1 MHSDYFR
8 DLAAAVL
15 AGCRELREV
24 GRSMVGSLKRPWR
37 CALMVLALVW
47 GVRGGV
53 LGAHQ
58 AFSVPGQAAAAVL
71 AVSEIPGPTV
81 PDGLGVNIHFT
92 NPRPGEMR
100 MLAATGVRWI
110 RMDFAWGA
118 TETQKGRYNFAAYL
132 RLITALRRYH
142 IRPMLILDY
151 GNPLYQHGAFPTTP
165 VARAAFSRWAVTAVT
180 TFRGY
185 GIMWEMYNEP
195 NGTLGHA
202 TPAQYARL
210 AVEVGRAIHQADPHA
225 LYVGPALALMDRPW
239 LKRILQD
246 GVLKEFDAITVH
258 PYRQTP
264 PETVGADYAQ
274 FRQLIAR
281 YAPTGKVVPLI
292 SGEWGYSTTFMNR
305 NANRQGK
312 YLAREFLTNLMC
324 RIPLSIWYDWHND
337 GTIGLGHPTAGSFE
351 ITHIAVS
358 NGAGVTKPMHLLAKG
373 HTWTFWNGPE
383 FPGAKGSFKII
394 QDHQAAVGLLRYN
407 FSGGGNYV
415 DASVNAPI
423 KKAGTLTF
431 KVKSTQRTQI
441 LIRIMDHSGQCLQF
455 YRNYNK
461 INHWQAIA
469 VNLAHGSFMHWGGK
483 NNGVVDFPIASVS
496 LGDNNPYHSSERH
509 FGIVKFK
516 YHPHRHWVYTPKP
529 AFFACRTLTHT
540 LCGFHFDKRLKE
552 NNPKDFVLVFAQGR
566 RRRWVAWTMVKPKP
580 GRGVAALP
588 VPAGS
593 YRIINYLGS
602 ERINAQATA
611 AGLRLQLSTGPQY
624 VVPSPAANGKNR

>member
-1 MHSDYFR
+1 MDSHGFC
-8 DLAAAVL
+8 L
-15 AGCRELREV
+15 
-24 GRSMVGSLKRPWR
+24 GRHGNK
-37 CALMVLALVW
+37 
-47 GVRGGV
+47 
-53 LGAHQ
+53 
-58 AFSVPGQAAAAVL
+58 
-71 AVSEIPGPTV
+71 
-81 PDGLGVNIHFT
+81 
-92 NPRPGEMR
+92 
-100 MLAATGVRWI
+100 
-110 RMDFAWGA
+110 
-118 TETQKGRYNFAAYL
+118 KGRYNFAAYV

-142 IRPMLILDY
+142 IRPVLILDY

-165 VARAAFSRWAVTAVT
+165 AAREAFSRWAVAAVT
-180 TFRGY
+180 TFRGS

-195 NGTLGHA
+195 NGRA
-202 TPAQYARL
+202 KPAQYARL
-210 AVEVGRAIHQADPHA
+210 ALEVGRAIHQADPHA
-225 LYVGPALALMDRPW
+225 LYVGPALAGMDWPW

-264 PETVGADYAQ
+264 PETVVADYAH

-281 YAPTGKVVPLI
+281 YAPAGQVVPLI

-337 GTIGLGHPTAGSFE
+337 GTIGLGHPSAGSIE

-358 NGAGVTKPMHLLAKG
+358 NGAGVTKPMHLLAQG
-373 HTWTFWNGPE
+373 RTWTFSNGPE
-383 FPGAKGSFKII
+383 FPGARGSFKII
-394 QDHQAAVGLLRYN
+394 QDHQTPVGLLRYN

-415 DASVNAPI
+415 DAGVTAPI
-423 KKAGTLTF
+423 KKADTLTF
-431 KVKSTQRTQI
+431 KVRSTQQNQI
-441 LIRIMDHSGQCLQF
+441 LIRIVDHSGQCLQF
-455 YRNYNK
+455 LRNYNK

-469 VNLAHGSFMHWGGK
+469 VNLAHGSFMHWSGK

-496 LGDNNPYHSSERH
+496 LGVNNYYNPQERH

-552 NNPKDFVLVFAQGR
+552 NNPRDFVLVFANGR
-566 RRRWVAWTMVKPKP
+566 RRRWVAWSEVKPKP
-580 GRGVAALP
+580 GRGVVTLP
-588 VPAGS
+588 VPPGT
-593 YRIINYLGS
+593 YRIINYLGA
-602 ERINAQATA
+602 EHVTA
-611 AGLRLQLSTGPQY
+611 KANMAGLELQLSTGPQY
-624 VVPSPAANGKNR
+624 IVPQPTASGKNR